1 MVARHHDVET
11 ALDHRQVSATTMVDD
26 WQYEPLQSLPP
37 DALATNSWLMNAM
50 RDQVYWWLQRWLRR
64 RFSFQVQ
71 GDEVFQRVSQFILIA
86 NHASH
91 LDTICLLAAL
101 PAIRRNRCYSA
112 AAEDYFYTHIFKE
125 QIARLLANTFPF
137 RRHEDV
143 QRSLEACARIL
154 ERGDSLIFF
163 PEGTRSTTGE
173 VQRFR
178 KGIGRLLQGKPYPVI
193 PTYLHGTY
201 EALGKGRL
209 RPRKAHVRLRIGSP
223 EWFQDA
229 PVEETAA
236 IEIANYLQ
244 ARVLALK

>member
-1 MVARHHDVET
+1 
-11 ALDHRQVSATTMVDD
+11 MVDD
-26 WQYEPLQSLPP
+26 WRYEPLQSLPA

-50 RDQVYWWLQRWLRR
+50 RDQVYRGLQRWLRR
-64 RFSFQVQ
+64 RFNFQVQ
-71 GDEVFQRVSQFILIA
+71 GDEVFQRVSQFILIV

-101 PAIRRNRCYSA
+101 PPHQRNRCYSA

-137 RRHEDV
+137 RRHEDT

-154 ERGDSLIFF
+154 ERGDSLVFF

-173 VQRFR
+173 LQRFR
-178 KGIGRLLQGKPYPVI
+178 KGIGKLVQGKPYPVI
-193 PTYLHGTY
+193 PAYLRGTY
-201 EALGKGRL
+201 EALAKGRL
-209 RPRKAHVRLRIGSP
+209 HPQRTYIRLRIGSP

-229 PVEETAA
+229 PIGEDSA
-236 IEIANYLQ
+236 IDIANYLQ
-244 ARVLALK
+244 ARVQALKE